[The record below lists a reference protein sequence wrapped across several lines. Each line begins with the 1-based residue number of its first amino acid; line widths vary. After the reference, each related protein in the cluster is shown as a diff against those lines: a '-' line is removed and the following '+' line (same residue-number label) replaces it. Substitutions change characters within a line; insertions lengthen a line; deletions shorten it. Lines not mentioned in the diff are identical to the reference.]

1 MLFARCLLPVA
12 CCLSLAPAPLAAQ
25 ADTLL
30 GRISGRV
37 IDPVGTPIREA
48 EVLWQGDRRSVL
60 TRADGSFSLEFPARG
75 EVVILVRRPGYNA
88 VALRLDLRRT
98 ASWQGDIMLA
108 PGSFKLPDIEVT
120 AVSAKPARYA
130 NTHKYD
136 EFFQRQRLG
145 IGTFI
150 SREQIE
156 KMNAIHT
163 IEILRGVP
171 GIYTNVGNPGDPYSA
186 DIRFPRCQGQGKVS
200 VWIDGQMLIGGG
212 FDRDLGPGGWPNPR
226 GKSTD
231 LAAQLERIAVAGIEM
246 VEVYKGASDIPG
258 VYHWDGCAV
267 IAIWT
272 RHH

>member
-1 MLFARCLLPVA
+1 MSAAFCAASLLA
-12 CCLSLAPAPLAAQ
+12 LAPAVLAAQ
-25 ADTLL
+25 ADTLH

-75 EVVILVRRPGYNA
+75 EVVILVRRPGYSA
-88 VALRLDLRRT
+88 QALRIDLRRT
-98 ASWQGDIMLA
+98 ASWQGDIMLV

-120 AVSAKPARYA
+120 AVNAKPVRYA

-136 EFFQRQRLG
+136 GFFQRQRLG
-145 IGTFI
+145 IGTFS
-150 SREQIE
+150 SRDQIE

-163 IEILRGVP
+163 IEILRAIP

-212 FDRDLGPGGWPNPR
+212 FDRGPGSSGGWLNPR
-226 GKSTD
+226 GKSTE

-246 VEVYKGASDIPG
+246 VEVYKGVSDIPG

>member
-1 MLFARCLLPVA
+1 MSAAFCAASLLA
-12 CCLSLAPAPLAAQ
+12 LAPAVLAAQ
-25 ADTLL
+25 ADTLH

-75 EVVILVRRPGYNA
+75 EVVILVRRPGYDA
-88 VALRLDLRRT
+88 QALRIDLRRT
-98 ASWQGDIMLA
+98 ASWQGDIMLV

-120 AVSAKPARYA
+120 AVNAKPVRYA

-136 EFFQRQRLG
+136 GFFQRQRLG

-150 SREQIE
+150 SRDQIE

-163 IEILRGVP
+163 IEILRAIP

-212 FDRDLGPGGWPNPR
+212 FDRSSGGSGGWLNPR
-226 GKSTD
+226 GKSTE

-246 VEVYKGASDIPG
+246 VEVYKGVSDIPG